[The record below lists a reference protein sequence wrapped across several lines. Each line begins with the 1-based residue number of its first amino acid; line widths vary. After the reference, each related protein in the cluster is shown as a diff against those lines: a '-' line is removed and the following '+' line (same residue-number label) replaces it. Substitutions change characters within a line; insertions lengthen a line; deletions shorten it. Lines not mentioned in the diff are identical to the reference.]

1 MLYTSFLVWIMYLI
15 RPNERSKMLAE
26 MHELNDTSTTHR
38 SHEAAAIEMHAISTT
53 GNGEQAQKQI
63 KKKGKKVI

>member
-1 MLYTSFLVWIMYLI
+1 MYLI

-53 GNGEQAQKQI
+53 GNGEQAQK
-63 KKKGKKVI
+63 